1 MGAKY
6 VGFLSFQNWEI
17 QFVHFCVE
25 TVLSENPDWK
35 YFRSHNENP

>member
-25 TVLSENPDWK
+25 TVLSENPGNILEVIMK
-35 YFRSHNENP
+35 ILE